1 MACQKSGQDV
11 FLAVLVLTII
21 IFAFG
26 STFYGLFRY
35 TFNLTDDQYIN
46 RDHLVLAGNILQVVS
61 LGGAMYFL
69 NSVENGP
76 FKLGMIVAMFIL
88 LVIILYLSNYDVN
101 DKQVD
106 SVAAGW
112 TGMILL
118 VIDLYVKVTAVFM
131 GFGVCSVDEMPKLL
145 GGMMKTL
152 MSGSKKR

>member
-11 FLAVLVLTII
+11 FVAVLVLTII

-35 TFNLTDDQYIN
+35 TLNLEDDKYIN
-46 RDHLVLAGNILQVVS
+46 RDHLLLAGNILQVVS

-76 FKLGMIVAMFIL
+76 VKLGMIVTMFIL

-106 SVAAGW
+106 SAAAGW
-112 TGMILL
+112 AGMILL
-118 VIDLYVKVTAVFM
+118 IIDLYVKVTAVFM

-152 MSGSKKR
+152 MGASKKR

>member
-11 FLAVLVLTII
+11 FVAVLILTII

-35 TFNLTDDQYIN
+35 TLNLEDDKYIN
-46 RDHLVLAGNILQVVS
+46 RDHLLLAGNILQVVS

-76 FKLGMIVAMFIL
+76 VKLGMIVTMFIL

-106 SVAAGW
+106 STAAGW
-112 TGMILL
+112 VGMILL
-118 VIDLYVKVTAVFM
+118 IIDLYIKVTAVFM

-152 MSGSKKR
+152 MGASKKR

>member
-11 FLAVLVLTII
+11 FVAVLVLTII

-35 TFNLTDDQYIN
+35 TLNLEDDKYIN
-46 RDHLVLAGNILQVVS
+46 RDHLLLAGNILQVVS

-76 FKLGMIVAMFIL
+76 VKLGMIVTMFIL

-106 SVAAGW
+106 SAAAGW
-112 TGMILL
+112 AGMILL
-118 VIDLYVKVTAVFM
+118 IIDLYVKVTAVFM

-152 MSGSKKR
+152 MGGSKKR

>member
-11 FLAVLVLTII
+11 FLAILILTII

-35 TFNLTDDQYIN
+35 TFNLEDDKYIN

-69 NSVENGP
+69 NSVDNSP
-76 FKLGMIVAMFIL
+76 LKLGMILAMFIL

-106 SVAAGW
+106 STAAGW

-152 MSGSKKR
+152 MGASKKR

>member
-11 FLAVLVLTII
+11 FVAVLVLTII

-35 TFNLTDDQYIN
+35 TLNLEDDTYIN
-46 RDHLVLAGNILQVVS
+46 RDRLVLAGNILQVVS
-61 LGGAMYFL
+61 LSGAMYFL

-76 FKLGMIVAMFIL
+76 VKLGMIVAMFIL

-106 SVAAGW
+106 STAAGW
-112 TGMILL
+112 AGMILL

-152 MSGSKKR
+152 MGASKKR

>member
-35 TFNLTDDQYIN
+35 TFALDDDKYIN
-46 RDHLVLAGNILQVVS
+46 RDHLLLAGNILQVAS
-61 LGGAMYFL
+61 IGGSMYFL

-76 FKLGMIVAMFIL
+76 VKLGMIVAMFIL

-106 SVAAGW
+106 SVSAGW
-112 TGMILL
+112 AGMILL
-118 VIDLYVKVTAVFM
+118 IIDLYIKVTAVFM

-152 MSGSKKR
+152 MGGSKKR

>member
-11 FLAVLVLTII
+11 FVAVLILTII
-21 IFAFG
+21 
-26 STFYGLFRY
+26 TL
-35 TFNLTDDQYIN
+35 NLEDDKYIN
-46 RDHLVLAGNILQVVS
+46 RDQLVLAGNILQVVS

-69 NSVENGP
+69 NSVDNSP
-76 FKLGMIVAMFIL
+76 LKLGMIVTMFIL

-106 SVAAGW
+106 STAAGW
-112 TGMILL
+112 AGMILL
-118 VIDLYVKVTAVFM
+118 IIDLYVKVTAVFM

-152 MSGSKKR
+152 MGASKKR

>member
-11 FLAVLVLTII
+11 FLAILILTII

-35 TFNLTDDQYIN
+35 TFNLEDDKYIN

-69 NSVENGP
+69 NSVDNSP
-76 FKLGMIVAMFIL
+76 LKLGIILAMFIL

-106 SVAAGW
+106 STAAGW

-152 MSGSKKR
+152 MGASKKR

>member
-11 FLAVLVLTII
+11 FVAVLILTII

-35 TFNLTDDQYIN
+35 TLNLEDDKYIN
-46 RDHLVLAGNILQVVS
+46 RDHLLLGGNILQVVS

-69 NSVENGP
+69 NSVEIGP
-76 FKLGMIVAMFIL
+76 VKLGMIVTMFIL
-88 LVIILYLSNYDVN
+88 LIIILYLSNYDVN

-106 SVAAGW
+106 STAAGW
-112 TGMILL
+112 AGMILL
-118 VIDLYVKVTAVFM
+118 IIDLYVKVTAVFM

-152 MSGSKKR
+152 MGASKKR

>member
-35 TFNLTDDQYIN
+35 TFNLTDDQYMN

-69 NSVENGP
+69 NSVENGSL
-76 FKLGMIVAMFIL
+76 KLGMIVAMFIL

-106 SVAAGW
+106 SVVAGW
-112 TGMILL
+112 IGMILL
-118 VIDLYVKVTAVFM
+118 IIDLYVKVTAVFM

>member
-11 FLAVLVLTII
+11 FVAVLILTII

-35 TFNLTDDQYIN
+35 TLNLEDDKYIN
-46 RDHLVLAGNILQVVS
+46 RDQLVLAGNILQVVS

-69 NSVENGP
+69 NSVDNSP
-76 FKLGMIVAMFIL
+76 LKLGMIVTMFIL

-106 SVAAGW
+106 STAAGW
-112 TGMILL
+112 AGMILL
-118 VIDLYVKVTAVFM
+118 IIDLYVKVTAVFM

-152 MSGSKKR
+152 MGASKKR

>member
-11 FLAVLVLTII
+11 FLAVTILTII

-35 TFNLTDDQYIN
+35 TFNLEDDKYIN

-76 FKLGMIVAMFIL
+76 VKLGLIVSMFIL
-88 LVIILYLSNYDVN
+88 LVLILYLSNYDVN
-101 DKQVD
+101 DKKVD
-106 SVAAGW
+106 STAAGW
-112 TGMILL
+112 VGMILL
-118 VIDLYVKVTAVFM
+118 VIDLYIKVTVVFM

-152 MSGSKKR
+152 MGGSKKR

>member
-11 FLAVLVLTII
+11 FVAVLVLTII
-21 IFAFG
+21 VFAFG

-35 TFNLTDDQYIN
+35 TFSLDDDQYIN

-69 NSVENGP
+69 NSIENGP
-76 FKLGMIVAMFIL
+76 VKLGMIVAMFIL

-106 SVAAGW
+106 SVSAGW
-112 TGMILL
+112 AGMILL

-152 MSGSKKR
+152 MGGSKKR

>member
-11 FLAVLVLTII
+11 FVAVLVLTII
-21 IFAFG
+21 VFAFG

-35 TFNLTDDQYIN
+35 TFSLDDDQYIN

-69 NSVENGP
+69 NSIENGP
-76 FKLGMIVAMFIL
+76 VKLGMIVAMFIL

-106 SVAAGW
+106 SVSAGW
-112 TGMILL
+112 AGMILL

-152 MSGSKKR
+152 IGGSKKR

>member
-11 FLAVLVLTII
+11 FVAVLVLTII

-35 TFNLTDDQYIN
+35 TLNLEDDTYIN
-46 RDHLVLAGNILQVVS
+46 RDRLVLAGNILQVVS
-61 LGGAMYFL
+61 LSGAMYFL

-76 FKLGMIVAMFIL
+76 VKLGMIVAMFIL

-106 SVAAGW
+106 SAAAGW
-112 TGMILL
+112 AGMILL
-118 VIDLYVKVTAVFM
+118 IIDLYVKVTAVFM

-152 MSGSKKR
+152 MGASKKR

>member
-11 FLAVLVLTII
+11 FLAITILTII

-35 TFNLTDDQYIN
+35 TFGLEDDQYID
-46 RDHLVLAGNILQVVS
+46 RDNLVLAGNILQVVS

-76 FKLGMIVAMFIL
+76 VKLALIVSMFIL
-88 LVIILYLSNYDVN
+88 LVLILYLSNYDVN
-101 DKQVD
+101 DKKVD
-106 SVAAGW
+106 SKAAGW
-112 TGMILL
+112 AGMILL

-152 MSGSKKR
+152 MGGSKKR